1 MLNEVLETSE
11 KKVSQEPAMQV
22 LEKLGYTPISQSEN
36 KAKRT
41 TLSDVILKDILEQKL
56 SEINKYEY
64 NEREYAF
71 SANNIG
77 QAVKDINIPLISGLI
92 STNEKIYDLLTLG
105 KDRKSVV

>member
-22 LEKLGYTPISQSEN
+22 LEKLGYIPISESEN
-36 KAKRT
+36 KSKRI

-64 NEREYAF
+64 NGREYPF

-77 QAVKDINIPLISGLI
+77 QAAKDINIPLISGLI
-92 STNEKIYDLLTLG
+92 STNEKIYDLLT
-105 KDRKSVV
+105 S